1 MLMLL
6 DRQRICALSSQFSKV
21 NYTCQAMHAGS
32 FQLLFLNVLFLE
44 DTYLKKKRKKQ
55 NYTQAKYT
63 LPCKFKD
70 VVDEAGSIFVA
81 QHIRIYFQLFD
92 QCFPVVVCVMDNV
105 IASHVCIDLDP
116 LHFFCEIDDT
126 WYRPKN
132 EREDR
137 ERKVLS
143 DYSVSKL
150 VWCYFYILKYYI
162 IISYIINIIII

>member
-1 MLMLL
+1 MCSVFSVLQSELY
-6 DRQRICALSSQFSKV
+6 LSGNACWLFSIAFLK
-21 NYTCQAMHAGS
+21 CPFPREH
-32 FQLLFLNVLFLE
+32 LF
-44 DTYLKKKRKKQ
+44 KKKKKQ

-126 WYRPKN
+126 
-132 EREDR
+132 
-137 ERKVLS
+137 
-143 DYSVSKL
+143 
-150 VWCYFYILKYYI
+150 
-162 IISYIINIIII
+162 